1 MNNFQLK
8 SSGKLSKPWLRLKL
22 KYDDLFHRLSYG
34 PKMAVNMGPM
44 SPVTVGA
51 VLEVR
56 LTVKLSISFRFCN
69 NFFNIAFLSSLL
81 FTLATF

>member
-34 PKMAVNMGPM
+34 PKMAISMGPM
-44 SPVTVGA
+44 SPVTFGA

-56 LTVKLSISFRFCN
+56 
-69 NFFNIAFLSSLL
+69 
-81 FTLATF
+81 